1 MQRDLREFDAD
12 VFIQWYIDET
22 KAGRMPEE
30 RIKDPNWGVSTE
42 FILSAAYEFSQ
53 SRTGT
58 NCHANLVFDGIFI
71 GWILFVKWR
80 QS

>member
-42 FILSAAYEFSQ
+42 FILSAAYDSVRAE
-53 SRTGT
+53 R
-58 NCHANLVFDGIFI
+58 ARIAMP
-71 GWILFVKWR
+71 ILFLMGFLLGGYFL
-80 QS
+80 